1 MLATSMPLAWGLERA
16 TLPTAFLL
24 GPMIAAIGFGIGGT
38 KLQSPPWAFT
48 CAQAIIGCLVA
59 SDMNASI
66 LATVSRDWATILVV
80 ISTTIAAGATAG
92 WTLAR
97 LKVLPAATAAWGSSP
112 GGSSAMVAMAEEH
125 GADARLVAFMQY
137 LRLTIVVLSA
147 SVVSRFLPHIGPA
160 TAATILAPKAATLMA
175 PKAAQVASGSFRT
188 LLKTFAVAGFGGVA
202 GRRLRI
208 PAGPLLVSMLVGVL
222 LQVNGLI
229 RMDLPPWLLGVAY
242 TAVGWHIGL
251 DFTREVVVH
260 AWRALPRVLVA
271 TFMLIGLCAGSAWVL
286 TWLLHVDPL
295 TAYLA
300 TSPGGLGSMAI
311 LAASSPVNISF
322 VLAVQTMRVFAVVLT
337 GPPIA
342 RLIIRLS

>member
-1 MLATSMPLAWGLERA
+1 
-16 TLPTAFLL
+16 
-24 GPMIAAIGFGIGGT
+24 MIAAIGFGVGGT

-66 LATVSRDWATILVV
+66 LATVWHDWATILVV
-80 ISTTIAAGATAG
+80 ISATIAAGALAG

-97 LKVLPAATAAWGSSP
+97 LNVLPAATAAWGSSP
-112 GGSSAMVAMAEEH
+112 GGSSAMVAMAQEY

-147 SVVSRFLPHIGPA
+147 SVVSRFLPHFGPA
-160 TAATILAPKAATLMA
+160 TMATLALPKVA
-175 PKAAQVASGSFRT
+175 PVAAGSFRE
-188 LLKTFAVAGFGGVA
+188 LLKTFGVATFGGVA

-208 PAGPLLVSMLVGVL
+208 PAGPLLISMLAGVL
-222 LQVNGLI
+222 LQANGI
-229 RMDLPPWLLGVAY
+229 VRMTLPQWLLGAAY

-251 DFTREVVVH
+251 DFTREVIVH
-260 AWRALPRVLVA
+260 VWRALPRVLLA
-271 TFMLIGLCAGSAWVL
+271 TFMLIGFCAGSAWAL
-286 TWLLHVDPL
+286 TRLLHVDPL

-311 LAASSPVNISF
+311 LAVSSQVNISF
-322 VLAVQTMRVFAVVLT
+322 VLAVQTVRVFVVVLT

-342 RLIIRLS
+342 KLITRFS